1 MLAATCALALAAGAG
16 CSGDDSDSGDDESAQ
31 SQAVPAPEPPAAME
45 GTDAKAAKAF
55 VTYYW
60 AIVNHAETTGDT
72 ATLRDL
78 AGDACGP
85 CDDRASQIETV
96 HDDGGSVTGG
106 IAEVQ
111 GVQVLDGDP
120 ADEAGDAST
129 YDLIVDLQVTERSV
143 TASKGAEA
151 VSAPGGYRTLD
162 FMVSHDGDHWQVD
175 RWQSPT
181 PE

>member
-1 MLAATCALALAAGAG
+1 MLAAICALALAAGAG
-16 CSGDDSDSGDDESAQ
+16 CSGGSSDSGDDEPST
-31 SQAVPAPEPPAAME
+31 SQALQAPEPPAAMD
-45 GTDAKAAKAF
+45 GSDVKAAKAF
-55 VTYYW
+55 ITYYW
-60 AIVNHAETTGDT
+60 AIVNHAEATGDT

-78 AGDACGP
+78 TGDECGP

-111 GVQVLDGDP
+111 GVQVLDGDR
-120 ADEAGDAST
+120 ADQADDATT

-143 TASKGAEA
+143 TASQGAEA

-162 FMVSHDGDHWQVD
+162 FAVSHDGDHWQVD
-175 RWQSPT
+175 QWQSPT